1 MVAMVEMVFNGNG
14 EDGGGLSQW
23 WSKEM
28 AQLVV
33 SVFHVYGAPSSVLPA
48 CLSYKLH
55 CTAANSAT
63 AALFSLFDVLH
74 FTRPLWC
81 GWLLFKFT
89 LQSLSLARHTPRRWC
104 LLGAICIMHCTVCIR
119 TVHLFAAYRC
129 FWAVLYTKH
138 YTLYIIL
145 YTLHL

>member
-14 EDGGGLSQW
+14 EDGGGGLSQW

-55 CTAANSAT
+55 CTAVNSAT

-74 FTRPLWC
+74 FISTTLVLLAAIQVYTAESVTGKTHCTPLV
-81 GWLLFKFT
+81 
-89 LQSLSLARHTPRRWC
+89 SLKWILHHA
-104 LLGAICIMHCTVCIR
+104 LHCTV
-119 TVHLFAAYRC
+119 Y
-129 FWAVLYTKH
+129 LYF
-138 YTLYIIL
+138 IL
-145 YTLHL
+145 IG